1 MVYLLM
7 EDQFAKQ
14 RIIKDIKNDDLRIQ
28 ITGYVKELVKNDYF
42 ILDDK
47 TGEIK
52 INFIESEFE
61 INNDDLVNVIGT
73 LTINIE
79 GQKIVEA
86 DIIQDMTNLN
96 FNYYQKLYELKLEL
110 EKE

>member
-1 MVYLLM
+1 M
-7 EDQFAKQ
+7 ENQFAKQ

-47 TGEIK
+47 AGEIK
-52 INFIESEFE
+52 INYKESDFDFK
-61 INNDDLVNVIGT
+61 NDDLVNVIGT
-73 LTINIE
+73 LTINME
-79 GQKIVEA
+79 GQKMVEA

-96 FNYYQKLYELKLEL
+96 FKYYQKLYELKLEL

>member
-1 MVYLLM
+1 M
-7 EDQFAKQ
+7 ENQFAKQ
-14 RIIKDIKNDDLRIQ
+14 RIIKDIRNDDLRIQ

-52 INFIESEFE
+52 INFKESDFDFK
-61 INNDDLVNVIGT
+61 NDDLVNVIGT
-73 LTINIE
+73 LNINME
-79 GQKIVEA
+79 GQKMVEA
-86 DIIQDMTNLN
+86 DIIQDMTKLN
-96 FNYYQKLYELKLEL
+96 FKYYQKLYELKLEH

>member
-1 MVYLLM
+1 M
-7 EDQFAKQ
+7 EIQFAKQ
-14 RIIKDIKNDDLRIQ
+14 RIIKDIRNDDLRIQ
-28 ITGYVKELVKNDYF
+28 ITGYVKELAKNDNF
-42 ILDDK
+42 ILNDK

-52 INFIESEFE
+52 INFKESEFD

-73 LTINIE
+73 LTINME
-79 GQKIVEA
+79 GGKTIEA

-96 FNYYQKLYELKLEL
+96 FKYYQKLYELKLEL

>member
-1 MVYLLM
+1 M
-7 EDQFAKQ
+7 ENQFAKQ

-28 ITGYVKELVKNDYF
+28 ITGYVKELVTNDYF

-61 INNDDLVNVIGT
+61 INNDVLVNVIGT

>member
-1 MVYLLM
+1 M
-7 EDQFAKQ
+7 ENQFAKQ

-47 TGEIK
+47 AGEIK
-52 INFIESEFE
+52 INFKESDFDFK
-61 INNDDLVNVIGT
+61 NDDLVNVIGT
-73 LTINIE
+73 LTINME
-79 GQKIVEA
+79 GQKMVEA

-96 FNYYQKLYELKLEL
+96 FKYYQKLYELKLEL

>member
-1 MVYLLM
+1 M
-7 EDQFAKQ
+7 ENQFAKQ
-14 RIIKDIKNDDLRIQ
+14 RIIKDIKNDDLGIQ
-28 ITGYVKELVKNDYF
+28 ITGYVKDIVNYNSF

-52 INFIESEFE
+52 INFKESEFD

-73 LTINIE
+73 LTINME
-79 GQKIVEA
+79 GGKTIEA

-96 FNYYQKLYELKLEL
+96 FKYYQKLYELKLEL

>member
-1 MVYLLM
+1 M
-7 EDQFAKQ
+7 ENQFAIQ
-14 RIIKDIKNDDLRIQ
+14 RIIKDIRNDDLRIQ

-52 INFIESEFE
+52 INFKESEFDFK
-61 INNDDLVNVIGT
+61 NDDLVNVIGT
-73 LTINIE
+73 LTINVE
-79 GQKIVEA
+79 GRKLIEA

-96 FNYYQKLYELKLEL
+96 FKYYQKLYELKLEL

>member
-1 MVYLLM
+1 M
-7 EDQFAKQ
+7 
-14 RIIKDIKNDDLRIQ
+14 
-28 ITGYVKELVKNDYF
+28 
-42 ILDDK
+42 
-47 TGEIK
+47 
-52 INFIESEFE
+52 
-61 INNDDLVNVIGT
+61 
-73 LTINIE
+73 E